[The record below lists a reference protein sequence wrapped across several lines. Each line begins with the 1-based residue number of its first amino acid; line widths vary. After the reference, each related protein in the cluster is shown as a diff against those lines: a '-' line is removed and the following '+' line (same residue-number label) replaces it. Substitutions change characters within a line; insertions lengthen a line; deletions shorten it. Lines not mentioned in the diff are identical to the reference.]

1 MFTKNSMLFIFIFG
15 MIKKINIFCI
25 LRDLKRQSKYLK
37 TAGNFLSLASRRG
50 DFEFGPIR
58 PAVDFLQREIENM
71 NVRKY
76 LERILFEDD
85 IEISPACLTK
95 LQNLHLMFPGRTWTC
110 SLAGGRS

>member
-1 MFTKNSMLFIFIFG
+1 MFRFSMFFCSWHENMFTKNSMLFIFIFG

-58 PAVDFLQREIENM
+58 PAVDFL
-71 NVRKY
+71 
-76 LERILFEDD
+76 
-85 IEISPACLTK
+85 
-95 LQNLHLMFPGRTWTC
+95 
-110 SLAGGRS
+110 